1 MSDIHI
7 NIHGGNNQ
15 ILPNAT
21 EGIQNFYGDQFA
33 EKILSANQQNE
44 GLPIE
49 AQKLLHY
56 IDKEQLPQYLSLIG
70 ECQSATELAQ
80 VVVDMCMQEPKLSKE
95 EIVKERFITLLL
107 PLASKLTKGT
117 SIDNIRARINDAL
130 SRLPK
135 QRAK

>member
-21 EGIQNFYGDQFA
+21 EGIQNFYGDQLA

-49 AQKLLHY
+49 AQKRLHY
-56 IDKEQLPQYLSLIG
+56 IDKERLPQYLSLIG
-70 ECQSATELAQ
+70 ECHSATELGQ

-95 EIVKERFITLLL
+95 EIVKERFINLIL
-107 PLASKLTKGT
+107 PLATKLTKGT
-117 SIDNIRARINDAL
+117 SVDNIRARINDAL

>member
-33 EKILSANQQNE
+33 DKILSGNPPDE
-44 GLPIE
+44 SLPIE

-56 IDKEQLPQYLSLIG
+56 IDKERLPQYLTLLG
-70 ECQSATELAQ
+70 ECRSATELSQ
-80 VVVDMCMQEPKLSKE
+80 IVVDMCAQEPKLVKE
-95 EIVKERFITLLL
+95 EIVKERFIQLLL
-107 PLASKLTKGT
+107 PLAPKLTKGT
-117 SIDNIRARINDAL
+117 GVNNIRARINDAL
-130 SRLPK
+130 ACKPK
-135 QRAK
+135 QRIK

>member
-1 MSDIHI
+1 MCNVNITI
-7 NIHGGNNQ
+7 NGGNNQ
-15 ILPNAT
+15 ILPTAT
-21 EGIQNFYGDQFA
+21 EGVQNFYGDQFA

-70 ECQSATELAQ
+70 ECQSATELGQ
-80 VVVDMCMQEPKLSKE
+80 VVVDMCMQEPKLRKE
-95 EIVKERFITLLL
+95 EIVKERFIQLLL
-107 PLASKLTKGT
+107 PLAPKLTKGT
-117 SIDNIRARINDAL
+117 SVDNIRARINDAL

-135 QRAK
+135 QCAK

>member
-80 VVVDMCMQEPKLSKE
+80 VVVDMQAQEPKLWKE
-95 EIVKERFITLLL
+95 ETVKERFIRLLL
-107 PLASKLTKGT
+107 PLAPKLTKGT
-117 SIDNIRARINDAL
+117 SVDNVRARINDAFA
-130 SRLPK
+130 RKPK
-135 QRAK
+135 QCAK